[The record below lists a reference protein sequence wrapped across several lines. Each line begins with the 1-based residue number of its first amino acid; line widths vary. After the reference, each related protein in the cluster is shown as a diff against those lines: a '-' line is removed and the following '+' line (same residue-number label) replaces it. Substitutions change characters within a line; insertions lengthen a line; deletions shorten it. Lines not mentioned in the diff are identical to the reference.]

1 MDPASTESTLL
12 LFVPIQNF
20 LGNIKLI
27 KKLFDTK
34 INKIIE
40 ISVTLKN
47 VFEVNYLMKFLTRG
61 TNFKPSKY

>member
-12 LFVPIQNF
+12 LFVLIQNF

-27 KKLFDTK
+27 KKLLDTK
-34 INKIIE
+34 INKITE

-47 VFEVNYLMKFLTRG
+47 VFEINYLMKFLIRG

>member
-1 MDPASTESTLL
+1 MDPVSTESTLL
-12 LFVPIQNF
+12 LFVLIQNF

>member
-12 LFVPIQNF
+12 LFVLIQNF